1 MLNEKNSIMKVVRAI
16 CYLHK
21 LWVLGY
27 QVAHAQQ
34 ISMLN
39 LWVRQCQMRI
49 VIDDNTLCKPPLTH
63 FYRHELHQIWKVLD
77 SQARLVTSCIIF
89 PSVTGLLSS
98 LSHFKSQA
106 LIGKSLSIGINEENN
121 ICMSPGSK

>member
-1 MLNEKNSIMKVVRAI
+1 MKVVRAI

-21 LWVLGY
+21 LWVLSY

-39 LWVRQCQMRI
+39 LWVRQYQMRI

-63 FYRHELHQIWKVLD
+63 FYRHEVHQIWKILD
-77 SQARLVTSCIIF
+77 SQARLVTSCIF
-89 PSVTGLLSS
+89 PSYTVGYPLEPVTLQVASS
-98 LSHFKSQA
+98 YR
-106 LIGKSLSIGINEENN
+106 EE
-121 ICMSPGSK
+121 PKYWDK